1 MKIGIIT
8 HPLIYNYGGILQN
21 YALQQVLQEMGHE
34 VCTIDKLPKI
44 ALKTKVLSLGKRSLL
59 KISGKSIKLRGWQTQ
74 KEGAIINK
82 NTRGFVKQYIK
93 STDSIS
99 TNAEIN
105 KIHKIYG
112 FEAYVVGSD
121 QVWRRNETRG
131 NNLEFLDFLENNKQV
146 KKVAYSA
153 SFGVSEWEFN
163 AEETK
168 KFQQLSQLF
177 DSISVREDAGVQLC
191 KDYLKVDALHLLDPT
206 MLLPKDNFISLV
218 KAENIKRSEGALFSY
233 VLDRNNKK
241 REIIKQ
247 ISEELG
253 MEAFEVM
260 PEQNYKMVVKDG
272 FDINK
277 CVFPKIEQWLR
288 AFMDAEF
295 IVTDSFHGT
304 AFSILFNKPFV
315 AIVNKKRGASR
326 FHSLLKT
333 FGLENRAITEE
344 KSIELNFIKEKI
356 DFVKVNE
363 ILNKERKKSMNF
375 LKQALGD

>member
-21 YALQQVLQEMGHE
+21 YALQQILKEMGHE
-34 VCTIDKLPKI
+34 VYTIDKLPKT

-59 KISGKSIKLRGWQTQ
+59 KISGKSVKLRGWQTQ
-74 KEGAIINK
+74 KEGDIINR
-82 NTRGFVKQYIK
+82 NTRGFVKQYIN

-99 TNAEIN
+99 TNSEIN
-105 KIHKIYG
+105 KIHKKYG
-112 FEAYVVGSD
+112 FDAYVVGSD
-121 QVWRRNETRG
+121 QVWRRNEVRG
-131 NNLEFLDFLENNKQV
+131 NNLEFLDFLESYNEV

-153 SFGVSEWEFN
+153 SFGVANWEFN
-163 AEETK
+163 QEETNRFK
-168 KFQQLSQLF
+168 KLAQLF
-177 DSISVREDAGVQLC
+177 DAVSVREDAGVQLC
-191 KDYLKVDALHLLDPT
+191 KDYLNVEARHLVDPT
-206 MLLPKDNFISLV
+206 MLLPKDNYISLV
-218 KAENIKRSEGALFSY
+218 EASNIKKNEATLFCY
-233 VLDRNNKK
+233 VLDRNKK
-241 REIIKQ
+241 KNCIINQ
-247 ISEELG
+247 ISDELE

-260 PEQNYKMVVKDG
+260 PEQNYKMEVKDG

-277 CVFPKIEQWLR
+277 CVFPKIEQWLK
-288 AFMDAEF
+288 AFMDAKF

-344 KSIELNFIKEKI
+344 ESIDLRLIKEKI

-363 ILNKERKKSMNF
+363 ILNKERKKSTNF